1 MSKGLKDKLW
11 RIYTGDYTDIGHR
24 VGVAQAR
31 AGEPKHFGKQ
41 VWHVNVVNQFWQHTH
56 AAKTYSQG
64 LNQGYADELQAQNL
78 HAHFSSASSLS
89 SAQGANMSNLGNYD
103 FVLSRLQAAAAELQ
117 QTIQRL
123 ESSLAGY
130 AQQLA
135 GLESLGLLQDY
146 AEPIRAENGLKIRIE
161 GLKGILLQILREI
174 RVIEEK
180 VQALKADAHSH

>member
-1 MSKGLKDKLW
+1 
-11 RIYTGDYTDIGHR
+11 
-24 VGVAQAR
+24 
-31 AGEPKHFGKQ
+31 
-41 VWHVNVVNQFWQHTH
+41 
-56 AAKTYSQG
+56 
-64 LNQGYADELQAQNL
+64 
-78 HAHFSSASSLS
+78 
-89 SAQGANMSNLGNYD
+89 MSNLGNYD

-146 AEPIRAENGLKIRIE
+146 AEPIRAENGLQIRIE